1 MIFCARATRGR
12 RLPSHGLLARPGIS
26 IAKQSEGRVG
36 EKCLPVGGR
45 VRKLRAGEDQS
56 DPIPEEGT
64 SKLGGS
70 MNIVR
75 CAQERAATAI
85 PLYGRHKE
93 SEGPRQG
100 KRHVPEKSIAK
111 QPENKAGKNIYPWM
125 SRCGSCAC
133 EGKTTVR
140 SCRANKN

>member
-56 DPIPEEGT
+56 GPIPEKRM

-70 MNIVR
+70 MYIVR
-75 CAQERAATAI
+75 CAQERAALAT
-85 PLYGRHKE
+85 P
-93 SEGPRQG
+93 
-100 KRHVPEKSIAK
+100 
-111 QPENKAGKNIYPWM
+111 KNRGIGDQRL
-125 SRCGSCAC
+125 SDG
-133 EGKTTVR
+133 
-140 SCRANKN
+140 